1 MKKLFL
7 GALAIATMVA
17 CAKEDVISQNNE
29 AIGFKQAFVDNSVRS
44 VVDPSFSNTNLFSSF
59 AVYGTVEN
67 APLFNKVEVTG
78 SGLED
83 TGSWTYEGT
92 QYWIAGAKYNFAA
105 IAPYAK
111 GVAGAFSV
119 VKNSATGAG
128 QPTFV
133 GKTNL
138 NDYVN
143 DDTDLLY
150 AQSTE
155 IPGQLSGNQK
165 VAFTFRHTLS
175 KVKFSFENAYNASN
189 ATIAVR
195 DIKIANAY
203 NLADVELT
211 ATTTAWSN
219 PEGSKSIFF
228 GDVTLDTA
236 SGDYDDATTDV
247 QKPAEVKY
255 AYNNTYES
263 FYERLIIPTV
273 DALTKKTYQIEFTV
287 DLYVNNVLVAS
298 YDRTVANGK
307 NATVEF
313 APQPGCSYDIA
324 AKITATNIDPT
335 HAQEPIQ
342 FTVTTI
348 TGWDESNK
356 DQNANVPEVYTDY
369 QGE

>member
-1 MKKLFL
+1 MKKTFV
-7 GALAIATMVA
+7 AILVAATMVA

-44 VVDPSFSNTNLFSSF
+44 AVDPSFSNDKLFDSF

-67 APLFNKVEVTG
+67 APLFNKVEV
-78 SGLED
+78 SGTALNG
-83 TGSWTYEGT
+83 TWTYEGT

-111 GVAGAFSV
+111 GVKGAFTVAKSGENYV
-119 VKNSATGAG
+119 GTTTLTGYE
-128 QPTFV
+128 
-133 GKTNL
+133 
-138 NDYVN
+138 NDN
-143 DDTDLLY
+143 TDLLY
-150 AQSTE
+150 AQNAQVT
-155 IPGQLSGNQK
+155 GLLSGNAV

-175 KVKFSFENAYNASN
+175 KVKFSFKNAYNASN

-219 PEGSKSIFF
+219 PEGSKPIFF
-228 GDVTLDTA
+228 GDVTLDDA

-247 QKPAEVKY
+247 LKPAEVKY

-263 FYERLIIPTV
+263 FYERLIIPTA
-273 DALTKKTYQIEFTV
+273 DAATKKTYQIEFTV

-324 AKITATNIDPT
+324 AEITATNIDPT
-335 HAQEPIQ
+335 HAQEAIQ
-342 FTVTTI
+342 FTVTAI
-348 TGWDESNK
+348 TDWDGSNK
-356 DQNANVPEVYTDY
+356 DQNATVPEVNNGN
-369 QGE
+369 QGA